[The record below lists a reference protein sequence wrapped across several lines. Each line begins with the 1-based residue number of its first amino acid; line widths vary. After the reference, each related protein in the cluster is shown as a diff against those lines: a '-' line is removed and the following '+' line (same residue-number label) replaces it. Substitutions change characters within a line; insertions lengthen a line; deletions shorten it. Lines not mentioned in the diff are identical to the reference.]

1 MRFLVDAQLP
11 RRLAYALRAVGHDA
25 VHTLDLP
32 LGNATTDTF
41 IANWADSHD
50 AIVISKDSDF
60 YVSRALTGKPLKLCS
75 IQTGNCS
82 NDKLL
87 LLFMSNLSTITDALK
102 RPACVEVGQ
111 TLLVIHP

>member
-1 MRFLVDAQLP
+1 MKFVIDAQLP
-11 RRLAYALRAVGHDA
+11 RRLAFALREIGHDA

-32 LGNATTDTF
+32 LGNATTDSY
-41 IANWADSHD
+41 IATWADAQD
-50 AIVISKDSDF
+50 AIVITKDRDF
-60 YVSRALTGKPLKLCS
+60 YVARALTGKPLKLCS

-87 LLFMSNLSTITDALK
+87 TLFMTNLPTIINAFN

>member
-1 MRFLVDAQLP
+1 MKFLIDAQLP
-11 RRLAYALRAVGHDA
+11 RRLAFALRAAGHDA

-32 LGNATTDTF
+32 QGNATTDGF
-41 IANWADSHD
+41 ITNWADTQD
-50 AIVISKDSDF
+50 AVIVSKDNDF
-60 YVSRALTGKPLKLCS
+60 YLARALTGKPLKLCS

-87 LLFMSNLSTITDALK
+87 QLFMSNLPTITDALK
-102 RPACVEVGQ
+102 SPACVEVGQ